1 MTLTLRNVPD
11 FVHEML
17 KTQARANRRSLNQE
31 ALALFERVLVR
42 EKGGRA
48 AEIARIMSETD
59 EARSKMK
66 RFMTDEEITAALEE
80 GRA

>member
-11 FVHEML
+11 FIHQLL
-17 KTQARANRRSLNQE
+17 KTQARENRRSLNQE
-31 ALALFERVLVR
+31 ALAVFERVLVP
-42 EKGGRA
+42 EKTSRA

-66 RFMTDEEITAALEE
+66 RFMTDEEIDVAIEE